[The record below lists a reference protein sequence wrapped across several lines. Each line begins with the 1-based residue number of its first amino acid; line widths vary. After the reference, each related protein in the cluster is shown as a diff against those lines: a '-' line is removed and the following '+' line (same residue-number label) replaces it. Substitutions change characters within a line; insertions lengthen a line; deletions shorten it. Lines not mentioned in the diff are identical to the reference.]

1 MRHAIAFAL
10 SVAIVA
16 LTPGR
21 AAVEPDKSAAKA
33 SGDDD
38 RMVCKTKPQ
47 TGTRLRT
54 KTCYTAAEWERIAEE
69 NRRAMKDMLGPVIET
84 RRQ

>member
-16 LTPGR
+16 PTPGL
-21 AAVEPDKSAAKA
+21 AVGQEGSSGKAK
-33 SGDDD
+33 GDDD
-38 RMVCKTKPQ
+38 RIVCKSKPQ
-47 TGTRLRT
+47 TGTRFRT